1 MSQAQATSALAPAQL
16 KAALWA
22 DASASVYAV
31 VLGRCIGNLPE
42 RLAGAE
48 RAAELASYDCLWPG
62 ALKPQQRQQA
72 PYLVELKPQSPFTDW
87 LLFEAAAGFGDWGVL
102 LRSTRPFLAL
112 RAHCRNCGEAQLP
125 DGSSI
130 ALEWMDPA
138 VLRAIL
144 PLAQGD
150 QLEDLFAPV
159 ATLVICGPQ
168 SWTFCAQQ
176 FGRLQMQEQAV
187 QA

>member
-1 MSQAQATSALAPAQL
+1 MSAALSRDQL
-16 KAALWA
+16 KSALWA
-22 DASASVYAV
+22 DASTRVYAV
-31 VLGRCIGNLPE
+31 VLGRVVGGLHE
-42 RLAGAE
+42 RLAAAE
-48 RAAELASYDCLWPG
+48 KSSELASYDCLWPG
-62 ALKPQQRQQA
+62 ALKPLQRQQA
-72 PYLVELKPQSPFTDW
+72 PYLVELKPDTPFTDW
-87 LLFEAAAGFGDWGVL
+87 LLLEAAAGFDDWGVL
-102 LRSTRPFLAL
+102 LRSSRPFLAL
-112 RAHCRNCGEAQLP
+112 RAHCRSSGQAQLP
-125 DGSSI
+125 DGSAIS
-130 ALEWMDPA
+130 LEWMDPA

-150 QLEDLFAPV
+150 QLEDLFAPI